1 MGFTMKLGKREPSRR
16 SYELWRASSSRGPAM
31 EKEKNCKKTYII
43 SFLRVFLVLFVALV
57 LPQFFFHDEK
67 SVTISSNGI
76 QTNSSITSFKLGLEN
91 ISSEFLRSLSN
102 HGKIDS
108 YTVGLITNHTGVD
121 QRGKRNIDILLS
133 KGVKIKK
140 IYVPED
146 DFYSYKK
153 GINWEMIDDH
163 THLPIVLL
171 PHIDSL
177 KKSKEYAFKDIDV
190 LFFDLQDNG
199 ISPSSHLATLVKAL
213 QSAAAQ
219 NKTMVVLDR
228 PNMMGSSM
236 EGMLTGGGPTEE
248 LLSIPMRHG
257 MTFGELAR
265 YCNSMVLSQ
274 AARLF
279 VVPMQEYKRVSLDDT
294 MAIAH
299 ASLFTNID
307 AYYGSSFLTIL
318 SSVGPFDIG
327 IGTDMA
333 FQCLALPEGLRF
345 SKQKW
350 FELRT
355 VLKQQGIETSWY
367 RYTNAKKQATFAGLR
382 LMVRNIDQFSPF
394 ATIVTILHFFK
405 DAGIKLTYSSEFD
418 RAFGGK
424 KVRDFLDGKFSRHD
438 LEHEVN
444 KNLKTFYNKAQH
456 SFIYKPAPRVVL
468 L

>member
-1 MGFTMKLGKREPSRR
+1 MDKG
-16 SYELWRASSSRGPAM
+16 
-31 EKEKNCKKTYII
+31 KNCKKTYII
-43 SFLRVFLVLFVALV
+43 SFLRVFLVVFVALV
-57 LPQFFFHDEK
+57 LPRFFFHDEK
-67 SVTISSNGI
+67 AILISNTGVSN
-76 QTNSSITSFKLGLEN
+76 NVASSTFKLGLEN
-91 ISSEFLRSLSN
+91 ISGEFLASLSPI
-102 HGKIDS
+102 GKINS
-108 YTVGLITNHTGVD
+108 YTIGLITNHTGLD
-121 QRGKRNIDILLS
+121 QKGNRNIDLLIA
-133 KGVKIKK
+133 KGVRIKK
-140 IYVPED
+140 IFVPED

-153 GINWEMIDDH
+153 GVNWEMIDDH
-163 THLPIVLL
+163 TQLPIVLL

-177 KKSKEYAFKDIDV
+177 KKSKEYAFKGVDV
-190 LFFDLQDNG
+190 IFFDLQDNG
-199 ISPSSHLATLVKAL
+199 MSPSSHLTTLVKAL
-213 QSAAAQ
+213 QSAATQ
-219 NKTMVVLDR
+219 NKTVVVLDR

-236 EGMLTGGGPTEE
+236 EGILTSGGGPAEE

-265 YCNSMVLSQ
+265 YCNSMVLSNT
-274 AARLF
+274 ARLF
-279 VVPMQEYKRVSLDDT
+279 VVPMQEYKRVSFDD
-294 MAIAH
+294 AFALSH

-327 IGTDMA
+327 IGTDLA
-333 FQCLALPEGLRF
+333 FQCLALPEYLRF
-345 SKQKW
+345 PKQKW

-355 VLKQQGIETSWY
+355 ILKQQGIETSWY
-367 RYTNAKKQATFAGLR
+367 RYANPKKQATFAGLR

-394 ATIVTILHFFK
+394 ATIITILHFFK

>member
-1 MGFTMKLGKREPSRR
+1 MDKG
-16 SYELWRASSSRGPAM
+16 
-31 EKEKNCKKTYII
+31 KNCKKTYII
-43 SFLRVFLVLFVALV
+43 SFLRVFFVVFAALV
-57 LPQFFFHDEK
+57 LPRFFFHDEK
-67 SVTISSNGI
+67 VIISKTISTQNAAMSG
-76 QTNSSITSFKLGLEN
+76 FKLGLEN
-91 ISSEFLRSLSN
+91 ISAEFLASLSP
-102 HGKIDS
+102 HGKINS
-108 YTVGLITNHTGVD
+108 YGVGLITNHTGLD
-121 QRGKRNIDILLS
+121 QKGNRNIDLLLA
-133 KGVKIKK
+133 KGVRIRK

-146 DFYSYKK
+146 DFSSYKK

-163 THLPIVLL
+163 TQLPIVLL

-190 LFFDLQDNG
+190 IFFDLQDNG
-199 ISPSSHLATLVKAL
+199 LSSSSYLVTLVKSL
-213 QSAAAQ
+213 QSAATQ
-219 NKTMVVLDR
+219 NKTIVILDR

-236 EGMLTGGGPTEE
+236 EGILSGGPTEE
-248 LLSIPMRHG
+248 LFSIPMRHG
-257 MTFGELAR
+257 MTFGELAN
-265 YCNSMVLSQ
+265 YCNSMMLSR

-279 VVPMQEYKRVSLDDT
+279 VVPMCGYKRVSIDDAFAT
-294 MAIAH
+294 AH
-299 ASLFTNID
+299 TSIFTNID
-307 AYYGSSFLTIL
+307 AYYGSSFLSIL

-333 FQCLALPEGLRF
+333 FQCLALPEYLRF
-345 SKQKW
+345 PKKKW
-350 FELRT
+350 FELRAI
-355 VLKQQGIETSWY
+355 LKQQGIETSWY
-367 RYTNAKKQATFAGLR
+367 HYPNPKKQTTFAGLR

-394 ATIVTILHFFK
+394 ATIITILHFFK

>member
-1 MGFTMKLGKREPSRR
+1 MDKG
-16 SYELWRASSSRGPAM
+16 
-31 EKEKNCKKTYII
+31 KNCKKTYII
-43 SFLRVFLVLFVALV
+43 SFLRVFFVLFVALV
-57 LPQFFFHDEK
+57 LPRFFFHDEK
-67 SVTISSNGI
+67 AILVLNNGDPHNPTISH
-76 QTNSSITSFKLGLEN
+76 FKLGLEN
-91 ISSEFLRSLSN
+91 ISAEFLRSLSSK
-102 HGKIDS
+102 GSIDG
-108 YTVGLITNHTGVD
+108 YTVGLITNHSGLD
-121 QRGKRNIDILLS
+121 QRGNRNSTILLS
-133 KGVKIKK
+133 KGLRLKR
-140 IYVPED
+140 IYIPED
-146 DFYSYKK
+146 DFYTYKK
-153 GINWEMIDDH
+153 GTNWEMIDDH
-163 THLPIVLL
+163 THIPLVLL

-177 KKSKEYAFKDIDV
+177 KKSKEYSFKDVDV

-213 QSAAAQ
+213 QSAASQ
-219 NKTMVVLDR
+219 NKTIVVLDR

-236 EGMLTGGGPTEE
+236 DGALTGGGPAEE

-257 MTFGELAR
+257 MTFGELAQ
-265 YCNSMVLSQ
+265 YCNTTVLSQ
-274 AARLF
+274 SARLF
-279 VVPMQEYKRVSLDDT
+279 VVPMQDYKRVSLDDA
-294 MAIAH
+294 MATTH
-299 ASLFTNID
+299 PSLFTNID

-333 FQCLALPEGLRF
+333 FQCLALPESLRF
-345 SKQKW
+345 PKQKW

-355 VLKQQGIETSWY
+355 ILKQQGIETSWY
-367 RYTNAKKQATFAGLR
+367 RYPNAKKQATFAGLR

-438 LEHEVN
+438 LEHDVN
-444 KNLKTFYNKAQH
+444 KNLKTFYSKAQH

>member
-1 MGFTMKLGKREPSRR
+1 MDKGK
-16 SYELWRASSSRGPAM
+16 Y
-31 EKEKNCKKTYII
+31 CKKTYII

-57 LPQFFFHDEK
+57 LPRFFFHDEK
-67 SVTISSNGI
+67 AIINSNNGAPN
-76 QTNSSITSFKLGLEN
+76 NSIASSFKLGLEN
-91 ISSEFLRSLSN
+91 ISNEFLRSLSN
-102 HGKIDS
+102 SGRIDS
-108 YTVGLITNHTGVD
+108 YTVGLITNHTGLD
-121 QRGKRNIDILLS
+121 QKGNRNIDILLA
-133 KGVKIKK
+133 KGVRIKK
-140 IYVPED
+140 IYIPED

-171 PHIDSL
+171 PHIDSF
-177 KKSKEYAFKDIDV
+177 KKSKEYAFKDVDV
-190 LFFDLQDNG
+190 IFFDLQDNG
-199 ISPSSHLATLVKAL
+199 ISPSFHLATLVKSL
-213 QSAAAQ
+213 QSAASQ
-219 NKTMVVLDR
+219 NKTIVVLDR

-236 EGMLTGGGPTEE
+236 EGILTGGGPAEE
-248 LLSIPMRHG
+248 LLAIPMRHG

-265 YCNSMVLSQ
+265 YCNSMVLSHSAQ
-274 AARLF
+274 LF
-279 VVPMQEYKRVSLDDT
+279 VVPMQDYKRVSLDD
-294 MAIAH
+294 AIVNSH

-333 FQCLALPEGLRF
+333 FQCLAFPENLRF
-345 SKQKW
+345 PKQKW

-355 VLKQQGIETSWY
+355 ILKQQGIETSWY
-367 RYTNAKKQATFAGLR
+367 RYKHSKNTFAGLR
-382 LMVRNIDQFSPF
+382 LMVRNVDQFSPF

-424 KVRDFLDGKFSRHD
+424 KIRDFLDGKFSRHD